1 MGLAALPM
9 EEENAHY
16 VSLMAGYC
24 VPKTTKYPEAAW
36 ALASF
41 MQEKEGQEILASTGL
56 ITTVDKDVAASDE
69 VINMEGAPDNHILRV
84 TSLDNAVNV
93 DAKLP
98 NWQET
103 MDTVWQPAIDKLYN
117 GDVTVE
123 EALDEIQSGLEE
135 KLAENK

>member
-1 MGLAALPM
+1 
-9 EEENAHY
+9 
-16 VSLMAGYC
+16 
-24 VPKTTKYPEAAW
+24 
-36 ALASF
+36 

-56 ITTVDKDVAASDE
+56 ITTVDKDVASSDA

-98 NWQET
+98 NWTET
-103 MDTVWQPAIDKLYN
+103 MDMVWQPAIDKLYN

-123 EALDEIQSGLEE
+123 EALEEIQAGLEE
-135 KLAENK
+135 KLAEK